1 MFVHTVYFWLKPG
14 LAPEQIRTFESLA
27 GAMGKI
33 PGVEHLWVG
42 KPAPTSRPIID
53 SSYSYALVVVFQDL
67 AAHDVYQEHAI
78 HDTFRN
84 TCGQFWSLVKIY
96 DSV

>member
-14 LAPEQIRTFESLA
+14 LTPEQLATFETLA
-27 GAMGKI
+27 KAMGKI

-42 KPAPTSRPIID
+42 KPAPTERPVID
-53 SSYSYALVVVFQDL
+53 SSYSYALAVILKDL
-67 AAHDVYQEHAI
+67 AAHDVYQDHPI
-78 HDTFRN
+78 HDAFRN
-84 TCGQFWSLVKIY
+84 TCGPFWSQVKVY